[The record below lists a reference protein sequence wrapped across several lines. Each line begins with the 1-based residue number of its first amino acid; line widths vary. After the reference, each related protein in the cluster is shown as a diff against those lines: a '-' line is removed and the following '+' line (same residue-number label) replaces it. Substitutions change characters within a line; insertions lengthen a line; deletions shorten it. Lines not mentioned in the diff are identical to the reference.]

1 MHPGKHLL
9 QQLSGLASPDN
20 YLFSI
25 SDLRALLPNHSP
37 EAFKSVLFRIE
48 ADGGLLRLCR
58 GLYLYPAVSF
68 PRGLVLYHA
77 ASRLRAHQFNYLS
90 LESVL
95 HDEGL
100 ISQVPIQWV
109 TLMSSGR
116 SSIVNCANFGTI
128 EFVHT
133 KKRPAD
139 LVDELFYDAQLRLW
153 RASAKLALSDM
164 QQTRRSLDL
173 VSVEGVNGTV

>member
-1 MHPGKHLL
+1 MHPGKYLL
-9 QQLSGLASPDN
+9 RQLSGLASPNN

-25 SDLRALLPNHSP
+25 SDLKALLPDHSP
-37 EAFKSVLFRIE
+37 GAFKSVLFRIE
-48 ADGGLLRLCR
+48 ADGSLLRLCR
-58 GLYLYPAVSF
+58 GLYLYPGVAF

-100 ISQVPIQWV
+100 ISQAPIQWI

-116 SSIVNCANFGTI
+116 SSVISCTNFGTI
-128 EFVHT
+128 EFIHT

-139 LVDELFYDAQLRLW
+139 LAHELVYDVRLRLW
-153 RASAKLALSDM
+153 RASVKLALSDM
-164 QQTRRSLDL
+164 RQTRRSLDL
-173 VSVEGVNGTV
+173 VSVGGENGLV

>member
-9 QQLSGLASPDN
+9 YQLSRLASPDN
-20 YLFSI
+20 YLFSL
-25 SDLRALLPNHSP
+25 SDLRALLPEHSP
-37 EAFKSVLFRIE
+37 TAFKSVLFRIE

-58 GLYLYPAVSF
+58 GLYLYPTVTFS
-68 PRGLVLYHA
+68 RGLVLYHA

-100 ISQVPIQWV
+100 ISQAPIQWI

-116 SSIVNCANFGTI
+116 TSVINCSGFGSI

-133 KKRPAD
+133 RKSPAV
-139 LVDELFYDAQLRLW
+139 LADELVYDARYRLW

-164 QQTRRSLDL
+164 HQTRRSLDL
-173 VSVEGVNGTV
+173 VSKEEIHGFI